1 MRIKLLSLA
10 LAAGVFAGAAS
21 AAEYQTQ
28 ALDAPTN
35 TLPVFYEAL
44 RAKMPFTLGWS
55 DQVKNPAAW
64 KKAGLA
70 KARELMLPE
79 TDKTAFEPKV
89 IEEIDRGTYVAKKVA
104 FNLTAESRALA
115 LVLVPKGKGPF
126 PAALM
131 LHDHGAKFD
140 IGKEK
145 FIKTWGDEAREKSQQ
160 AWADKFF
167 SGRFPGDEL
176 AKRGYVVMSF
186 DALGWGDR
194 SVAGWKGDSQ
204 QALASNLFNL
214 GTSYAAIIAQEDVR
228 ASEFLASMSEVNKKQ
243 VAAVGFS
250 MGAFRAWQVAA
261 LSDSV
266 TAAVADCWMAT
277 MQGLMVPKNN
287 QLKGSSAFTML
298 HPGIAK
304 YLDYPDVA
312 GLAAPKPM
320 LVYAGGQDKLFPV
333 ESANQAF
340 EKMHK
345 IWAANKAA
353 DKLETRVWPE
363 QGHTY
368 VQEMQD
374 ASFDWLDKQFNIKR

>member
-1 MRIKLLSLA
+1 
-10 LAAGVFAGAAS
+10 
-21 AAEYQTQ
+21 
-28 ALDAPTN
+28 
-35 TLPVFYEAL
+35 
-44 RAKMPFTLGWS
+44 
-55 DQVKNPAAW
+55 
-64 KKAGLA
+64 
-70 KARELMLPE
+70 
-79 TDKTAFEPKV
+79 
-89 IEEIDRGTYVAKKVA
+89 
-104 FNLTAESRALA
+104 
-115 LVLVPKGKGPF
+115 
-126 PAALM
+126 
-131 LHDHGAKFD
+131 
-140 IGKEK
+140 
-145 FIKTWGDEAREKSQQ
+145 
-160 AWADKFF
+160 
-167 SGRFPGDEL
+167 
-176 AKRGYVVMSF
+176 
-186 DALGWGDR
+186 
-194 SVAGWKGDSQ
+194 
-204 QALASNLFNL
+204 
-214 GTSYAAIIAQEDVR
+214 
-228 ASEFLASMSEVNKKQ
+228 MSEVNKKQ

-287 QLKGSSAFTML
+287 QLKGQSAFTML